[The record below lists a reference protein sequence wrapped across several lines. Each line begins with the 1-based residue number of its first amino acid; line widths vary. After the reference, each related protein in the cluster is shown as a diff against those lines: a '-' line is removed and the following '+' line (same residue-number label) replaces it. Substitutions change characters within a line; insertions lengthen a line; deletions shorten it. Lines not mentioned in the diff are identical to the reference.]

1 LAEKLVIPF
10 HPPAIKLP
18 PPVLDSLA
26 GEYLDKNGHPVITIF
41 RQADQI
47 YEKNLQGEIA
57 ELAAES
63 PGVFFYVN
71 GSSTTRLTFE
81 HDAQGRVTTLLLK
94 DDRHEERWEKRT
106 TAGTR

>member
-1 LAEKLVIPF
+1 
-10 HPPAIKLP
+10 
-18 PPVLDSLA
+18 
-26 GEYLDKNGHPVITIF
+26 
-41 RQADQI
+41 
-47 YEKNLQGEIA
+47 
-57 ELAAES
+57 LAAES